1 MTDDERDREAAIEAA
16 QAVAKLLRK
25 ATEHMLSD
33 AQDTL
38 EALAEELAAAI
49 RGRWGRK
56 RAA

>member
-25 ATEHMLSD
+25 APEHMLSD
-33 AQDTL
+33 ARYTIQ
-38 EALAEELAAAI
+38 ALVEELAAAI
-49 RGRWGRK
+49 WGRWGRK

>member
-1 MTDDERDREAAIEAA
+1 
-16 QAVAKLLRK
+16 
-25 ATEHMLSD
+25 MLSD
-33 AQDTL
+33 ARYTI